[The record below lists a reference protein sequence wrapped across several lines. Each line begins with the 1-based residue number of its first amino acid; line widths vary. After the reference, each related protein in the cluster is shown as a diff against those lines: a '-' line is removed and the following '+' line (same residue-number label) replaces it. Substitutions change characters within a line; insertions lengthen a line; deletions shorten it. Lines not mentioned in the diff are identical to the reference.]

1 MVKLKDKLNYA
12 ICLCVIIKSRCP
24 SAVVDDSEWTNQLH
38 YLQIEKKINRQ
49 AASGRIGVTW
59 HLPLGVGATRQ
70 CSTFWGLQ
78 RNLWPGPLA
87 TAVWTLDWDWEFGIW
102 MSALLSK
109 QCRATACVADLRER
123 MVLSWALTGKIS
135 VFTLSV
141 CRL

>member
-59 HLPLGVGATRQ
+59 HLPLAVGATRQ

-78 RNLWPGPLA
+78 RNLWPG
-87 TAVWTLDWDWEFGIW
+87 
-102 MSALLSK
+102 SALLSK